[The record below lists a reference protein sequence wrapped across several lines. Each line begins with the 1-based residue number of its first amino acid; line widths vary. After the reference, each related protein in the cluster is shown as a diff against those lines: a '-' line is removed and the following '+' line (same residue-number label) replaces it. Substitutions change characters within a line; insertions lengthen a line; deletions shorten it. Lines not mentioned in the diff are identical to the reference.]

1 MRHII
6 SSITSAVPAGWL
18 MRIVIHTL
26 ESGDMA
32 ELHHSGPGD
41 QHLLI
46 DVLMMSPSLA
56 ESSIHIQYRMHLLII
71 ISFGQQLCTAK
82 FCTERAEL
90 YRIIISK
97 SSRQQCIVL

>member
-32 ELHHSGPGD
+32 ELHHPGPGD

-46 DVLMMSPSLA
+46 DILMMSPSLA
-56 ESSIHIQYRMHLLII
+56 ESSIHIQYRMIYSSSSVLDSNFAPQNSARSGLNCTGLLYPN
-71 ISFGQQLCTAK
+71 
-82 FCTERAEL
+82 RADN
-90 YRIIISK
+90 
-97 SSRQQCIVL
+97 IVL